1 MTALSSFNLMQW
13 IEDNRHLL
21 KPPMLN
27 KPIWRDSD
35 FIVMILAGPIL
46 RADFH
51 VNPYEELLYQLEGN
65 MTLKVVEDGRVRDV
79 PVPEGNMLLV
89 PPRLPHSPQRPE
101 PGSIGLVVER
111 SRPGGALD
119 AFEWY
124 CDGCATRLH
133 RGALH
138 LSNFAVDRPKLFGEY
153 DRLFGSAACPTCG
166 APAPRNVATVPA

>member
-1 MTALSSFNLMQW
+1 MNPLTSFNLMRW

-51 VNPYEELLYQLEGN
+51 VNPFEELLFQLKGD
-65 MTLKVVEDGRVRDV
+65 MTLKVVEDARVREV
-79 PVPEGNMLLV
+79 PISEGNMLLV
-89 PPRLPHSPQRPE
+89 PPRLPHSPQRPQ

-111 SRPGGALD
+111 SRPAGRMD

-124 CDGCATRLH
+124 CEGCATRLH
-133 RGALH
+133 RGELH
-138 LSNFAVDRPKLFGEY
+138 LSNFAADRPALFADY
-153 DRLFGSAACPTCG
+153 DRRFGGRTCPSCG
-166 APAPRNVATVPA
+166 APAPKNVPVAA